1 MFENTIEFIAPKDF
15 VELNLGYPKPVKLN
29 IPEWFKKLEHT
40 PTHKTVKGCMPFLDA
55 LTTGYVLELPQD
67 VLIQHNIPNK
77 EGVPSYY
84 AQFALYEEN
93 LGGHNKLNINDANYG
108 SHSMHNSK
116 QIAGSPLESRNK
128 FLPIH
133 KFFNPWKIVTP
144 KGYSCLFIPPL
155 NNRDDRFEIIA
166 GIVDTDTYHQP
177 VNFPFIINGDK
188 YPEFNDV
195 IKKGTPYVQII
206 PFKREAWKMKI
217 HSKNPSKKLTNI
229 IFNSTLLHKYRNLF
243 WHKKTWT

>member
-1 MFENTIEFIAPKDF
+1 MILNPIEIVFWQEEDRILW
-15 VELNLGYPKPVKLN
+15 EYPESIRNVV
-29 IPEWFKKLEHT
+29 LE
-40 PTHKTVKGCMPFLDA
+40 KGCGIEYHAM
-55 LTTGYVLELPQD
+55 
-67 VLIQHNIPNK
+67 
-77 EGVPSYY
+77 
-84 AQFALYEEN
+84 
-93 LGGHNKLNINDANYG
+93 
-108 SHSMHNSK
+108 K
-116 QIAGSPLESRNK
+116 QISKAFVRENEYLQPFKYL
-128 FLPIH
+128 
-133 KFFNPWKIVTP
+133 NPWTIKTP
-144 KGYSCLFIPPL
+144 KNYSCLFTNPF
-155 NNRDDRFEIIA
+155 NRDDDGIRLID